1 MMTSEEAC
9 WRVRRHG
16 FKLSTFP
23 KGLQRED
30 LWEVCDLLPV
40 FVERLEYVGR
50 GAPAAIARRATAAG
64 TVLARRAACT
74 FWRGPRIPGIYG
86 DL

>member
-1 MMTSEEAC
+1 MLRRRWAMTALCENA
-9 WRVRRHG
+9 RL
-16 FKLSTFP
+16 KL
-23 KGLQRED
+23 
-30 LWEVCDLLPV
+30 
-40 FVERLEYVGR
+40 ERLEYVGR